1 MVPLDREEFGRWL
14 SQARHTLDSARRDA
28 EEGDYDWAAFKAQQ
42 AAEYA
47 LKGLLRGLGR
57 PAYGHALS
65 RLLEGLREAG
75 VEVPETLLEAAKE
88 PDLHYIPARYPDAYP
103 EGSPHLYYTARR
115 ASEALEAAET
125 ILAWV
130 EGFYAL

>member
-1 MVPLDREEFGRWL
+1 VPLPVAPGPFHPGLEAGSVAVQLVEPHPLRIRRMVPLDREEFGRPF

-42 AAEYA
+42 AAE
-47 LKGLLRGLGR
+47 
-57 PAYGHALS
+57 S
-65 RLLEGLREAG
+65 
-75 VEVPETLLEAAKE
+75 
-88 PDLHYIPARYPDAYP
+88 
-103 EGSPHLYYTARR
+103 
-115 ASEALEAAET
+115 

>member
-1 MVPLDREEFGRWL
+1 MVLLDREEFGRWL

-47 LKGLLRGLGR
+47 LKGLLGPPRLRPRPFPAFGGFARGGGFPRSFLRR
-57 PAYGHALS
+57 PRS
-65 RLLEGLREAG
+65 C
-75 VEVPETLLEAAKE
+75 
-88 PDLHYIPARYPDAYP
+88 LHYIPARYPDAYP

-115 ASEALEAAET
+115 ASKALEAAET